1 MEKNVF
7 GYSNKMYEEIGIYIV
22 CDNAELLQ
30 SINRILRKNGM
41 FTVTDTAGR
50 HHFLIDA
57 RKNPCAATQYIKQL
71 LTPATTQQDIKLP
84 AFDGVLLDNTIRTVM
99 NYHGFDNTLIG
110 TVLLAAVIKYL
121 YTEGLSLHYK
131 KIYSEVGSRYSMTGA
146 QVERNIRYCLQ
157 KSDMWNDG
165 MKNSKAC
172 MTLLDEVRDEVVN
185 QI

>member
-22 CDNAELLQ
+22 CDDAELLQ
-30 SINRILRKNGM
+30 SINRILRKNGL

-71 LTPATTQQDIKLP
+71 LTPVPSKDLNMP
-84 AFDGVLLDNTIRTVM
+84 SFDGVMLDNTIRTVM
-99 NYHGFDNTLIG
+99 SFHGFDNTLIG
-110 TVLLAAVIKYL
+110 TVLLASVIKHL

-131 KIYSEVGSRYSMTGA
+131 KIYSEVGKDYSMTSA

-157 KSDMWNDG
+157 KSDMWNEG

-172 MTLLDEVRDEVVN
+172 MTLLEEVKEEVVN

>member
-7 GYSNKMYEEIGIYIV
+7 GYSNTMHDEIGIYIV
-22 CDNAELLQ
+22 CDDTELLR

-57 RKNPCAATQYIKQL
+57 RKNPCAATEYIRQL
-71 LTPATTQQDIKLP
+71 LTPAPRDLESSAFEGIKLET
-84 AFDGVLLDNTIRTVM
+84 AIRTVLDI
-99 NYHGFDNTLIG
+99 HGFDNTLIG
-110 TVLLAAVIKYL
+110 TVLLSAVIKHL
-121 YTEGLSLHYK
+121 YIMGISLHYK
-131 KIYSEVGSRYSMTGA
+131 KIYSEVGRRYSMTGA
-146 QVERNIRYCLQ
+146 QVERNIRYALQ

-172 MTLLDEVRDEVVN
+172 MTLLDEVRDETVN
-185 QI
+185 QL